1 MHPQPKCLS
10 GAATRVW
17 VPKGLLP
24 RMLHSEAGPGAWV
37 EVKSQG
43 LSLAKDSG
51 ERRGRREP

>member
-24 RMLHSEAGPGAWV
+24 RMLLRGGSWYLGGSE
-37 EVKSQG
+37 
-43 LSLAKDSG
+43 
-51 ERRGRREP
+51 EPRALPS